1 MSKLDDKKHN
11 LNDFVSDYWN
21 RHRIT
26 LGDGN
31 IELKLD
37 LSPEVS
43 WHLSSEEATYLT
55 QLFGNLRSNAV
66 KAIWDVEQEEEY
78 YESAEKFIRA
88 KGEIVVATRKGND
101 GVEIS
106 VSDNGHGI
114 PDGRIDDVLKGL
126 WSKRTKPVDRE
137 IRGMHLIHQ
146 AVDRLGGSVNLESEY
161 GKGTTVYI
169 YLPPGCY
176 GHCS

>member
-1 MSKLDDKKHN
+1 MKISNLDDEHNN

-21 RHRIT
+21 RQKEK
-26 LGDGN
+26 LGAGN

-43 WHLSSEEATYLT
+43 WHLSSEEAHYLT

-78 YESAEKFIRA
+78 YENAEKFMNV
-88 KGEIVVATRKGND
+88 KGEIVVTTRKVND
-101 GVEIS
+101 RVEIS
-106 VSDNGHGI
+106 VSDSGHGI
-114 PDGRIDDVLKGL
+114 PNGHIDDALKGL

-146 AVDRLGGSVNLESEY
+146 AIDKLGGSVNLESEY

-169 YLPPGCY
+169 HLP
-176 GHCS
+176 